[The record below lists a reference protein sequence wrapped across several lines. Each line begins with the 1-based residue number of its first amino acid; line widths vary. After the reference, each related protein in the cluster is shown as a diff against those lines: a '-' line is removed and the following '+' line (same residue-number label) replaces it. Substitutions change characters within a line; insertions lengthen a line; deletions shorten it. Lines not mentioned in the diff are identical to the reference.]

1 MLIKKLKT
9 DCIALPNS
17 QLLVQVAT
25 LI

>member
-1 MLIKKLKT
+1 LIKKLKT